1 MPLIITILFFA
12 AYLSAIEEFF
22 KGYKKKDI

>member
-1 MPLIITILFFA
+1 MSIVISILFFA